1 MNLPLPL
8 APIDISGSLFHWN
21 HFPVSSPT
29 ISSYTVSALATQWF
43 PQTHS
48 NVSYLYAFSQ
58 AVASIQSAFFL
69 PFIPISSAW
78 LLLICQN
85 PVVPSL
91 GSPPWTPP
99 HSSVGLSLCSCS
111 IDQNCIIV
119 CYESLET
126 WLFPS
131 LHWECF
137 KNRDHD
143 LFIFAHQVPKAWYFT
158 LHSTKYTWQVFP
170 YFRKYFLKKCFA
182 LTLSSQ
188 PSLLPCSL
196 TLNLFSATS
205 SPLRLSLWWHGWVES
220 LVLDLHSLP
229 SPEHLLYDAQT

>member
-1 MNLPLPL
+1 M
-8 APIDISGSLFHWN
+8 
-21 HFPVSSPT
+21 
-29 ISSYTVSALATQWF
+29 
-43 PQTHS
+43 
-48 NVSYLYAFSQ
+48 
-58 AVASIQSAFFL
+58 
-69 PFIPISSAW
+69 
-78 LLLICQN
+78 
-85 PVVPSL
+85 VPSL

-158 LHSTKYTWQVFP
+158 LHSTKYTWQVFQ
-170 YFRKYFLKKCFA
+170 YFNVTCPFFRMMHRCVSAPSCCTFILKAAFQEVSEHRILIKSGPGNWWLPVSDVKYSVPLEPQSRVKEI
-182 LTLSSQ
+182 
-188 PSLLPCSL
+188 
-196 TLNLFSATS
+196 LNLLTTFIS
-205 SPLRLSLWWHGWVES
+205 
-220 LVLDLHSLP
+220 
-229 SPEHLLYDAQT
+229 